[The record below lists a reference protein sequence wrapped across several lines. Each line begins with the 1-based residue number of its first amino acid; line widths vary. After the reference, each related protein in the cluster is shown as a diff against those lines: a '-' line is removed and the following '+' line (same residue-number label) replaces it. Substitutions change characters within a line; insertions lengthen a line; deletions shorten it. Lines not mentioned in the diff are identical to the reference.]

1 MKRFKELIILG
12 ISFFIFSVLTTNAAE
27 KYINITVINHTKAP
41 MEVIGVKSSDG
52 RKERGYTDPLPIDI
66 KQGELKEIKTNDTI
80 YQNIP
85 GNNVTFYILDMKQ
98 EANDKVYTW
107 SVGFFS
113 NLVICDY
120 TPGKR
125 KKMKANNEKYIKQ
138 AIDKF
143 KPIGHKEVLEKK
155 VWEISNGVCEYKF
168 VSTPLVSGYVW
179 KTSVGFA
186 NVYIESSKHRPWGAS
201 ATINI
206 INPSQKGK
214 NKSLGK
220 IQHTNPMENLKKSN
234 L

>member
-66 KQGELKEIKTNDTI
+66 KQ
-80 YQNIP
+80 
-85 GNNVTFYILDMKQ
+85 

-143 KPIGHKEVLEKK
+143 MPIGHKEVLEKK